1 MKEPDYSWDDQDP
14 DQITDLVMGQ
24 YNSSPD
30 IEDWTGG
37 LGQED
42 ESDESNKQTLQ
53 ITTGDDTTSD
63 TVLTK
68 DETER
73 LALAIDGIL
82 GTMHPREAGVIRA
95 RFGFGDTRQK
105 IKEEISVEFGVTL
118 ERISQIESKFLSKC
132 RAANQR
138 GAFKEFLKPD

>member
-1 MKEPDYSWDDQDP
+1 LTEHDYSWDDQDP

-37 LGQED
+37 LGEED
-42 ESDESNKQTLQ
+42 KSDESNKQTLQ
-53 ITTGDDTTSD
+53 ISTGEDTTSD

-73 LALAIDGIL
+73 LALAVDGIL

-118 ERISQIESKFLSKC
+118 ERISQIESKFLSKLK
-132 RAANQR
+132 AAHQR
-138 GAFKEFLKPD
+138 GTFKEFLEPN

>member
-24 YNSSPD
+24 FNSSPD
-30 IEDWTGG
+30 IEDWTGV
-37 LGQED
+37 LGQDD
-42 ESDESNKQTLQ
+42 ESDDSNNQTLQ
-53 ITTGDDTTSD
+53 IATGQDITSD

-68 DETER
+68 DQTER

-82 GTMHPREAGVIRA
+82 GTLHPREAGVIRA
-95 RFGFGDTRQK
+95 RFGFGDTKQK
-105 IKEEISVEFGVTL
+105 IPEHISVEFGVTL
-118 ERISQIESKFLSKC
+118 ERISQIESKFISKL

-138 GAFKEFLKPD
+138 GAFKEFLEPD